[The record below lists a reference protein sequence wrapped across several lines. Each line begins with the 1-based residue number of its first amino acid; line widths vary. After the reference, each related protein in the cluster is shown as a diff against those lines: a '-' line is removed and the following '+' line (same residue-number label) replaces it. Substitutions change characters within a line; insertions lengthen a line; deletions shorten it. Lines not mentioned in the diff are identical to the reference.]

1 VGVIGLGAGTIAAY
15 GRPGD
20 YYRFYDINPRV
31 IQIARSEFN
40 YLADCRAKVDIVLGD
55 ARLSLEREPNQN
67 FDVLAVDAFSSD
79 SIPVHLL
86 TREAFRLFF
95 RHIRPDGILAVHVS
109 NSHLSLEPVVER
121 LATALGKQNI
131 LVDTEDGQ
139 DLVYGASWVLVTS
152 EPEVLRQPALAA
164 AGHAIQPKRGLRL
177 WTDDYSN
184 LFQILK

>member
-31 IQIARSEFN
+31 VEIARREFS
-40 YLADCRAKVDIVLGD
+40 YLVDCPAKVDIVLGD
-55 ARLSLEREPNQN
+55 ARLSLEREPDQN

-79 SIPVHLL
+79 SIPIHLL
-86 TREAFRLFF
+86 TVEAFRLFF
-95 RHIRPDGILAVHVS
+95 HHIRPDGILAVHVS
-109 NSHLSLEPVVER
+109 NRHLKLEPVVER

-131 LVDTEDGQ
+131 LVDTDDGE
-139 DLVYGASWVLVTS
+139 DLVYGASWVLVAS
-152 EPEVLRQPALAA
+152 QPDVLRQPALAT
-164 AGHAIQPKRGLRL
+164 AGRAVQPKRGLRM

-184 LFQILK
+184 LIQILK